1 MVSKSHNFLTLV
13 FHFFIFLKN
22 FNRGSTTNQPKS
34 NNNRNNSNNNN
45 NNNNNNTNSSGL
57 VIERESFNLNN
68 EPAVYGING
77 SLKTGSKKTNLN
89 HLLNFTYESTRDHTN
104 ENYEY
109 ERLTKQFWSMKLSKN
124 SYFSKEQFLQAK

>member
-1 MVSKSHNFLTLV
+1 MSKSN
-13 FHFFIFLKN
+13 
-22 FNRGSTTNQPKS
+22 KS
-34 NNNRNNSNNNN
+34 KANANNNGGGGGAAN
-45 NNNNNNTNSSGL
+45 
-57 VIERESFNLNN
+57 VERESFNLSNDS
-68 EPAVYGING
+68 AVYGING

-89 HLLNFTYESTRDHTN
+89 HLLNFTYESTRDQAM